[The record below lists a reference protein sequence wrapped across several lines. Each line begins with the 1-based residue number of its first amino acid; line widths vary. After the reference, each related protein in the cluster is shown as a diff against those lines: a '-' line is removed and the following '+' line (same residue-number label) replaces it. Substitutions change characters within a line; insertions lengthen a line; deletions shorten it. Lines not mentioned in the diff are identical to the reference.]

1 MLKNATPHE
10 IMLVDADGAVV
21 RKIEA
26 SGIVARCT
34 ASQTEAGEIEG
45 TPIVKS
51 VFSEVS
57 GLPEPDGETIWIV
70 SSLAGQ
76 ALVGK
81 REDVVSPDTGP
92 TALRS
97 PDGKIV
103 GVRRFQKF

>member
-34 ASQTEAGEIEG
+34 ANQTVVGKIEG
-45 TPIVKS
+45 ILVVKTE
-51 VFSEVS
+51 FSDVT
-57 GLPEPDGETIWIV
+57 GLPEPDGETIFIV
-70 SSLAGQ
+70 SSLAAQ
-76 ALVGK
+76 ALAGQ